1 MKVESPEGS
10 HEQAG
15 RLSRRPVAPKSNE
28 GGSFGAKTDGLAIRE
43 LDRWLRRL
51 MDQDTFTKITV
62 VLHQLHGSASAAA
75 SFVLAPLM
83 LAGVVFGCL
92 LTRWIFSGGL
102 SRSVF
107 RVRD

>member
-1 MKVESPEGS
+1 MASPYGNWIV
-10 HEQAG
+10 
-15 RLSRRPVAPKSNE
+15 R
-28 GGSFGAKTDGLAIRE
+28 
-43 LDRWLRRL
+43 LRRL

-62 VLHQLHGSASAAA
+62 VLHQLHGSASAVA

-107 RVRD
+107 RVRDCDDSATSYRD